1 MNKILLILL
10 FSVVCLSSCKKG
22 YDAVAEERTQAEID
36 DKIIQDYI
44 AGTPG
49 LSAVAKRI
57 DSAGIATGVYYVEL
71 APGSGNDLFTSS
83 TRITIDYTSKK
94 LLTGEVF
101 ARSNNFHPS
110 FTLGEV
116 LRAWKLG
123 IPQIKKGGKI
133 RIIAASR
140 YAYGPYD
147 QPEINL
153 PKNSV
158 VDFEIELLDVTN

>member
-57 DSAGIATGVYYVEL
+57 DSAGIAPGVYYVEL
-71 APGSGNDLFTSS
+71 KPGTGNDLFTSS

-101 ARSNNFHPS
+101 AQSNKFHPS
-110 FTLGEV
+110 FILGEV

>member
-22 YDAVAEERTQAEID
+22 YDAIEEERTQAQID

-57 DSAGIATGVYYVEL
+57 DSAGIVTGVYYVEL
-71 APGSGNDLFTSS
+71 KPGSGNDLFTNS
-83 TRITIDYTSKK
+83 TRITVDFTSKE
-94 LLTGEVF
+94 LLTGRVF
-101 ARSNNFHPS
+101 AQSNNFHPS
-110 FTLGEV
+110 FILGEV